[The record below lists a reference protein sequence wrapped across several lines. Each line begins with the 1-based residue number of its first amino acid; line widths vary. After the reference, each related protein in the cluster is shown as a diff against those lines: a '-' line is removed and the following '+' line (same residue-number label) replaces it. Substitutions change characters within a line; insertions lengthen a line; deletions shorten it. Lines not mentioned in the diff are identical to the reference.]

1 MKSCGLQILLCWFTF
16 GPIVLKQ
23 LNSLTTIDTFCW
35 LSGSEVTH
43 LNNTDRSSGKLFE
56 IMQFSPKNK
65 LLLNNFGSQT
75 WHFKHYFHRNV
86 APLAPFPV
94 SVESQNVI
102 QHDGMPTPVKVPAT
116 SQRHP
121 VVIQQVVDT
130 GRLTLVDVAVQALVQ
145 QVTLEHTYRECNM

>member
-1 MKSCGLQILLCWFTF
+1 
-16 GPIVLKQ
+16 
-23 LNSLTTIDTFCW
+23 
-35 LSGSEVTH
+35 
-43 LNNTDRSSGKLFE
+43 
-56 IMQFSPKNK
+56 MQFSPNNK

-102 QHDGMPTPVKVPAT
+102 QHNGVPTPVKVPAT